1 MGKYIRPLS
10 DAVFT
15 IASDDLWI
23 ESLAIQQLHTTANL
37 PNMQRVVGMPDLH
50 PGRGYPIGAAFFS
63 AGRFYP
69 ALVGNDIGCGMALWQ
84 TDILARKYN
93 ADKFE
98 KRLSAL
104 DDVAEESWLEE
115 NLPSAFAQHPW
126 RSSLGSIGGGN
137 HFAELQQVD
146 QIIDAELFALAGLDA
161 QHLQLLVHSGS
172 RGLGQSIL
180 QRHIA
185 SFSHH
190 GLPEGSDDALSY
202 IVEHD
207 DALAFARINRQ
218 LIALRIMQQVKAT
231 GSPVLDVAHNFVSAC
246 QIGDQQGWLHRKGAT
261 PDDNGLVIIPG
272 SRGDY
277 SGWLNLLRTKK
288 RSTRWRMGQGVNGGA
303 PSVRGVWQRNTQR
316 RNSRVLNL
324 AVG

>member
-1 MGKYIRPLS
+1 MGNYIRPLS

-63 AGRFYP
+63 VGRFYP

-98 KRLSAL
+98 KRLSDL

-146 QIIDAELFALAGLDA
+146 QIINAELFALAGLDA

-172 RGLGQSIL
+172 RGGGGGSLFYSGIL
-180 QRHIA
+180 PR
-185 SFSHH
+185 S
-190 GLPEGSDDALSY
+190 
-202 IVEHD
+202 
-207 DALAFARINRQ
+207 RIMVCLKAVTTRYGILRNMTMRWRLRV
-218 LIALRIMQQVKAT
+218 LIAR
-231 GSPVLDVAHNFVSAC
+231 
-246 QIGDQQGWLHRKGAT
+246 
-261 PDDNGLVIIPG
+261 
-272 SRGDY
+272 
-277 SGWLNLLRTKK
+277 
-288 RSTRWRMGQGVNGGA
+288 
-303 PSVRGVWQRNTQR
+303 
-316 RNSRVLNL
+316 
-324 AVG
+324 

>member
-1 MGKYIRPLS
+1 MDREFSDPTITHHGKFTQHAARS
-10 DAVFT
+10 RDARFT
-15 IASDDLWI
+15 S
-23 ESLAIQQLHTTANL
+23 
-37 PNMQRVVGMPDLH
+37 
-50 PGRGYPIGAAFFS
+50 GRGYPIGAAFFS

-146 QIIDAELFALAGLDA
+146 EIIDAELFALAGLDA

-190 GLPEGSDDALSY
+190 GLPEGSDDALRY
-202 IVEHD
+202 IAEHD
-207 DALAFARINRQ
+207 DVLAFARINRQ
-218 LIALRIMQQVKAT
+218 MIALRIMQQVKAT
-231 GSPVLDVAHNFVSAC
+231 GSPVSGC
-246 QIGDQQGWLHRKGAT
+246 GA
-261 PDDNGLVIIPG
+261 
-272 SRGDY
+272 
-277 SGWLNLLRTKK
+277 
-288 RSTRWRMGQGVNGGA
+288 
-303 PSVRGVWQRNTQR
+303 
-316 RNSRVLNL
+316 
-324 AVG
+324 

>member
-63 AGRFYP
+63 VGRFYP

-98 KRLSAL
+98 KRLSDL

-115 NLPSAFAQHPW
+115 NLPSA
-126 RSSLGSIGGGN
+126 
-137 HFAELQQVD
+137 
-146 QIIDAELFALAGLDA
+146 
-161 QHLQLLVHSGS
+161 
-172 RGLGQSIL
+172 
-180 QRHIA
+180 
-185 SFSHH
+185 
-190 GLPEGSDDALSY
+190 
-202 IVEHD
+202 
-207 DALAFARINRQ
+207 
-218 LIALRIMQQVKAT
+218 
-231 GSPVLDVAHNFVSAC
+231 
-246 QIGDQQGWLHRKGAT
+246 
-261 PDDNGLVIIPG
+261 
-272 SRGDY
+272 
-277 SGWLNLLRTKK
+277 
-288 RSTRWRMGQGVNGGA
+288 TRLA
-303 PSVRGVWQRNTQR
+303 PSVAVTTSQNCNRLIKLSTRNCLHGLVWMRSICNYWFIAARGDWGSLFYSGILPRFRIMVCLKAVTTRYGILRNMTMR
-316 RNSRVLNL
+316 WRLRVLI
-324 AVG
+324 AS

>member
-1 MGKYIRPLS
+1 MEWYMGKYIRPLSDAVFTIASDDLWIESLAIQQLHTTANLPNMQRVVGMPDLHPYIRPLS

-63 AGRFYP
+63 VGRFYP

-84 TDILARKYN
+84 TDILTRKYN

-98 KRLSAL
+98 KRLSDL

-146 QIIDAELFALAGLDA
+146 REFSDPTITHQGKFTQHAERIGDARFTSRTRLSEWRSV
-161 QHLQLLVHSGS
+161 LLWWSVLSGS
-172 RGLGQSIL
+172 G
-180 QRHIA
+180 
-185 SFSHH
+185 
-190 GLPEGSDDALSY
+190 
-202 IVEHD
+202 
-207 DALAFARINRQ
+207 RQ
-218 LIALRIMQQVKAT
+218 
-231 GSPVLDVAHNFVSAC
+231 
-246 QIGDQQGWLHRKGAT
+246 
-261 PDDNGLVIIPG
+261 
-272 SRGDY
+272 
-277 SGWLNLLRTKK
+277 
-288 RSTRWRMGQGVNGGA
+288 
-303 PSVRGVWQRNTQR
+303 
-316 RNSRVLNL
+316 
-324 AVG
+324 

>member
-115 NLPSAFAQHPW
+115 TC
-126 RSSLGSIGGGN
+126 R
-137 HFAELQQVD
+137 
-146 QIIDAELFALAGLDA
+146 
-161 QHLQLLVHSGS
+161 QHLHSI
-172 RGLGQSIL
+172 RGAARL
-180 QRHIA
+180 
-185 SFSHH
+185 
-190 GLPEGSDDALSY
+190 ALSVAETTSQNCNKLMKSSTLNCLHWQVWMRS
-202 IVEHD
+202 ICNCWFI
-207 DALAFARINRQ
+207 AARGGWGSLFYSGILPRF
-218 LIALRIMQQVKAT
+218 RIMVCLKAVT
-231 GSPVLDVAHNFVSAC
+231 TRYG
-246 QIGDQQGWLHRKGAT
+246 I
-261 PDDNGLVIIPG
+261 
-272 SRGDY
+272 
-277 SGWLNLLRTKK
+277 LRNMT
-288 RSTRWRMGQGVNGGA
+288 MC
-303 PSVRGVWQRNTQR
+303 
-316 RNSRVLNL
+316 
-324 AVG
+324 

>member
-63 AGRFYP
+63 VGRFYP

-98 KRLSAL
+98 KRLSDL

-126 RSSLGSIGGGN
+126 RNSLGSIGGGN
-137 HFAELQQVD
+137 HFAELQQID

-161 QHLQLLVHSGS
+161 QHLRCWFIAARGDWGSLFYSG
-172 RGLGQSIL
+172 IL
-180 QRHIA
+180 PRFRIMVCLKAVTTRYGILRNMTMRWRLRVLIA
-185 SFSHH
+185 S
-190 GLPEGSDDALSY
+190 
-202 IVEHD
+202 
-207 DALAFARINRQ
+207 
-218 LIALRIMQQVKAT
+218 
-231 GSPVLDVAHNFVSAC
+231 
-246 QIGDQQGWLHRKGAT
+246 
-261 PDDNGLVIIPG
+261 
-272 SRGDY
+272 
-277 SGWLNLLRTKK
+277 
-288 RSTRWRMGQGVNGGA
+288 
-303 PSVRGVWQRNTQR
+303 
-316 RNSRVLNL
+316 
-324 AVG
+324 